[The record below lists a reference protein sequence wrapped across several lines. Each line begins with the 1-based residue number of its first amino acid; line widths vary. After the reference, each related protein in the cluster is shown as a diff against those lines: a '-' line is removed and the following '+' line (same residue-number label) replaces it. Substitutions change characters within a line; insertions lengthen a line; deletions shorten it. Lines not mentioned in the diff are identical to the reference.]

1 MVVYNVESGIG
12 LAGGNRTRR
21 RRPEFTMSIL
31 NKKLQ
36 K

>member
-21 RRPEFTMSIL
+21 RKKFTMIKL
-31 NKKLQ
+31 KKT
-36 K
+36 